1 MRTRD
6 AALVQA
12 IGWGLVLTLGL
23 VLLTAASEPLGGD
36 GRDSIPWGAMYT
48 PNEHLTDGGM
58 TGAIK
63 HYRGDR
69 GAATLIADLAP
80 AQACGVRLI
89 LTLGSTAPAD
99 YLGANRHLSMDAVR
113 RELDPILA
121 LASEIR
127 PFIADGTIW
136 GVRFIDEPH
145 DPAGYPPSFEIDPGE
160 LGEAFALVRSY
171 LGDVRVGSTAPP
183 AYMALVPGAGF
194 ASGQVVHAKLPSGYS
209 DPVAFHRDQSISAHE
224 HDLAYVA
231 SLNANTNAI
240 DNETFFRDYRRMC
253 EIETVDFATAWQWP
267 QGHHPMPSFGAR
279 FEDADLLV
287 RAEILRI
294 PAACER

>member
-1 MRTRD
+1 MRTRNT
-6 AALVQA
+6 ATARGIGWALVLA
-12 IGWGLVLTLGL
+12 LGL
-23 VLLTAASEPLGGD
+23 IMLTAASERPD
-36 GRDSIPWGAMYT
+36 GEARDSIPWGAMYT

-63 HYRGDR
+63 HYRGPR
-69 GAATLIADLAP
+69 AAAALLEDLAF
-80 AQACGVRLI
+80 AEDRGVRLI
-89 LTLGSTAPAD
+89 LTLGSVAPVD
-99 YLGANRHLSMDAVR
+99 YLDADGHLSVDAVR
-113 RELDPILA
+113 RELDPFLA
-121 LASEIR
+121 LASEIA
-127 PFIADGTIW
+127 PFIAGGTIW
-136 GVRFIDEPH
+136 GIRFIDEPH
-145 DPAGYPPSFEIDPGE
+145 DPAGYPPAFEIDPAE
-160 LGEAFALVRSY
+160 LSEAFALIRSH

-183 AYMALVPGAGF
+183 AYMARVPGAGF
-194 ASGQVVHAKLPSGYS
+194 SCGQVIHAKLPSAYT
-209 DPVAFHRDQSISAHE
+209 DPVTFHRDQSALAHE

-279 FEDADLLV
+279 FEDTDPPV
-287 RAEILRI
+287 RTEISRI